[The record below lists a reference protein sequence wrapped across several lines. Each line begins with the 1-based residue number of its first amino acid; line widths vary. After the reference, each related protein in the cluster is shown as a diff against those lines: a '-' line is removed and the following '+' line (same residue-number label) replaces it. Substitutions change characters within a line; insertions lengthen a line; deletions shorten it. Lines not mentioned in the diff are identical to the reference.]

1 MDFWLPM
8 LGVVGLIVDAFTAS
22 FTSARTPG
30 LDGRLARIE
39 RQLALIM
46 QRLEIE
52 EAEPAMPGVVEQLEQ
67 GKKIQAIKVYREQTG
82 AGLAEAKEAV
92 EAMAR
97 QRGL

>member
-8 LGVVGLIVDAFTAS
+8 LGVVGLIVVAFTSS

-30 LDGRLARIE
+30 LDRRLARIE